1 MIKLTK
7 DYITKLYLILVVFI
21 LVLIVCCI
29 VTNPA
34 TAFALDDK
42 NTASGTIVLSDVV
55 KNEGYIELK
64 GSPEEIGKV
73 TDAHYIKNYKY
84 FVNSPKHKIMM
95 GQIMILEHV
104 QRLQCN
110 LCSVIIH
117 IIPID
122 D

>member
-42 NTASGTIVLSDVV
+42 IQQVVPLS
-55 KNEGYIELK
+55 YLTLLK
-64 GSPEEIGKV
+64 MK
-73 TDAHYIKNYKY
+73 D
-84 FVNSPKHKIMM
+84 
-95 GQIMILEHV
+95 IL
-104 QRLQCN
+104 N
-110 LCSVIIH
+110 
-117 IIPID
+117 
-122 D
+122 

>member
-64 GSPEEIGKV
+64 GSPEEIGKSQMR
-73 TDAHYIKNYKY
+73 TTLKTINTLSTAQNI
-84 FVNSPKHKIMM
+84 
-95 GQIMILEHV
+95 
-104 QRLQCN
+104 R
-110 LCSVIIH
+110 
-117 IIPID
+117 
-122 D
+122 

>member
-64 GSPEEIGKV
+64 GSPEEI
-73 TDAHYIKNYKY
+73 
-84 FVNSPKHKIMM
+84 
-95 GQIMILEHV
+95 
-104 QRLQCN
+104 
-110 LCSVIIH
+110 
-117 IIPID
+117 
-122 D
+122 